1 MGEITKKIKI
11 DIGEFSTEHPV
22 YVVYDAHK
30 FVLTDEDRDHYDIK
44 KFKPEDLGYY
54 ITSGYYFQPYVEL
67 ENEYIDELSTEY
79 INIYGEDTE
88 YPIFQTYEEAEAY
101 RSKMQSEADKEN
113 ADNRYK
119 IAKDNLTKAI
129 KSYYDTIG
137 QNWHRIDLDQVR
149 SDIVYR
155 LKQDCVN

>member
-1 MGEITKKIKI
+1 MEEITKTIKI

-30 FVLTDEDRDHYDIK
+30 FALTDEEKYKYKIEE
-44 KFKPEDLGYY
+44 FKPEDLDYY
-54 ITSGYYFQPYVEL
+54 ITSKYYFQPYAEL
-67 ENEYIDELSTEY
+67 ENEYIDELSKEY
-79 INIYGEDTE
+79 IDIYGKDDE
-88 YPIFQTYEEAEAY
+88 YPIFQTYEEAESY
-101 RSKMQSEADKEN
+101 RAKMQSEADKEN

-129 KSYYDTIG
+129 KAYYDTIG
-137 QNWHRIDLDQVR
+137 QNWHRIDLDQVG

-155 LKQDCVN
+155 LKQERI